1 MRIRGSNDSGKR
13 PKNASLSTFV
23 YYYLE
28 ILMSGNSALI
38 LALVCG
44 LLAVGYGVWARSWIL
59 AQDAG
64 NARMQEIAAAIQ
76 QGAAAYLARQYKS
89 ITIVGVVLAILIAVF
104 LDGMSAAGFVFGA
117 LLSGACGFIGMNVS
131 VKANVRTA
139 QAATKGIG
147 PALDVAFRGGAI
159 TGMLVVGLGLLGVTV
174 FYWFLV
180 GNGNMTPDKNLAK
193 MLNPLIGFAFG
204 SSLISI
210 FARLGGGIFTKGA
223 DVGADLVGKVEAGIP
238 EDDPRNPAVIAD
250 NVGDNVGDCA
260 GMAADLFE
268 TYAVTLIATMVLG
281 ALLVTGAGT
290 TAVVYPLALGAVSIV
305 ASIIGCFF
313 VKASPGM
320 KNVMPALY
328 KGLAVAGGLSFVAF
342 AAVTW
347 MMVPDNMIGGSGSRM
362 AMLGACAVG
371 LVLTGALVWV
381 TEYYTGTQYAPVK
394 HIAQASTT
402 GHGTNIIAGLG
413 VSMRSTAWPVIFV
426 CIAILCAF
434 KLAGL
439 YGIAIAATAMLSMA
453 GIVVALDAYG
463 PITDNAGGIA
473 EMAEL
478 PSSVRD
484 VTDPLDAVGNTTK
497 AVTKGYAIGSA
508 GLAALVLFADYTHKL
523 EAYGQAITFDL
534 SNPMVIVGLFIGGL
548 IPYLFGAMAMEAVG
562 RAAGSVVVEVRRQF
576 ADGEIMANKRKPDYS
591 AAVDMLTT
599 AAIKEMMIPSLLP
612 VVVPIVVGL
621 ALGPAALGGL
631 LMGTIVTGL
640 FVAIS
645 MCTGG
650 GAWDNAKKYIEDGH
664 FGGKG
669 SETHKAAVTGDTVG
683 DPYKDTAGPAV
694 NPLIKIINIVALL
707 VVPLMMQIHGGKPA
721 AAPAVTPA
729 AVSAPALAAAPAA
742 ASVAAAPSADD
753 ASIKVE
759 GGVVKFYFGSGKADV
774 AAGAKEALADIAKG
788 VAGGK
793 KAVVSGYHDAAG
805 DPAKNAELAKQRAM
819 NVADAL
825 KAAGVAEGKIELKKP
840 EEMKLQGPAAE
851 ARRVE
856 VTLM

>member
-1 MRIRGSNDSGKR
+1 M
-13 PKNASLSTFV
+13 V
-23 YYYLE
+23 
-28 ILMSGNSALI
+28 GNSALI
-38 LALVCG
+38 LALTCG
-44 LLAVGYGVWARSWIL
+44 LIAVVYGVWARSWIL
-59 AQDAG
+59 SQDAG

-76 QGAAAYLARQYKS
+76 TGAAAYLARQYKTIS
-89 ITIVGVVLAILIAVF
+89 IVGVVLAVLIGVF
-104 LDGMSAAGFVFGA
+104 LDGLTATGFVVGA
-117 LLSGACGFIGMNVS
+117 VLSGACGFIGMNVS
-131 VKANVRTA
+131 VRANVRTA
-139 QAATKGIG
+139 QAATRGIG

-159 TGMLVVGLGLLGVTV
+159 TGMLVVGLGLLGVTG

-180 GNGNMTPDKNLAK
+180 GNGNLTPDKNLANL
-193 MLNPLIGFAFG
+193 LNPLIGFAFG

-281 ALLVTGAGT
+281 ALLVSSAPTS
-290 TAVVYPLALGAVSIV
+290 AVVYPLALGAVSII

-328 KGLAVAGGLSFVAF
+328 KGLAIAGGLSLVTFYFVT
-342 AAVTW
+342 TW
-347 MMVPDNMIGGSGSRM
+347 LMPDNAIAASGSQIR
-362 AMLGACAVG
+362 LFGACAVG
-371 LVLTGALVWV
+371 LVLTAALVWV

-426 CIAILCAF
+426 CIAILVSY

-439 YGIAIAATAMLSMA
+439 FGIAIAATSMLSMA

-478 PSSVRD
+478 PPEVRA

-523 EAYGQAITFDL
+523 EAYGKAISFDL
-534 SNPMVIVGLFIGGL
+534 SDPMVIVGLFIGGL

-576 ADGEIMANKRKPDYS
+576 ADGEIMAGKRKPDYS

-599 AAIKEMMIPSLLP
+599 SAIKEMIIPSLLP
-612 VVVPIVVGL
+612 VVVPILVGL
-621 ALGPAALGGL
+621 LLGPKALGGL

-664 FGGKG
+664 HGGKG

-683 DPYKDTAGPAV
+683 DPYKDTAGPAI

-707 VVPLMMQIHGGKPA
+707 IVPLLPMSASTKPA
-721 AAPAVTPA
+721 AHAAPA
-729 AVSAPALAAAPAA
+729 AVTAPAAAPAA
-742 ASVAAAPSADD
+742 AAVAPSAAPAP
-753 ASIKVE
+753 AS
-759 GGVVKFYFGSGKADV
+759 
-774 AAGAKEALADIAKG
+774 AA
-788 VAGGK
+788 
-793 KAVVSGYHDAAG
+793 S
-805 DPAKNAELAKQRAM
+805 N
-819 NVADAL
+819 
-825 KAAGVAEGKIELKKP
+825 
-840 EEMKLQGPAAE
+840 
-851 ARRVE
+851 
-856 VTLM
+856 

>member
-1 MRIRGSNDSGKR
+1 M
-13 PKNASLSTFV
+13 T
-23 YYYLE
+23 
-28 ILMSGNSALI
+28 GNSALI
-38 LALVCG
+38 LALICG
-44 LLAVGYGVWARSWIL
+44 LVAVGYGIWARNWIL
-59 AQDAG
+59 SQDAG

-76 QGAAAYLARQYKS
+76 TGAAAYLARQYKT
-89 ITIVGVVLAILIAVF
+89 ITMVGIVLAILIGFF
-104 LDGMSAAGFVFGA
+104 LDGLSAIGFVVGA
-117 LLSGACGFIGMNVS
+117 VLSGACGFIGMNVS

-159 TGMLVVGLGLLGVTV
+159 TGMLVVGLGLLGVTA

-180 GNGNMTPDKNLAK
+180 GNGSLTPDKNLAK
-193 MLNPLIGFAFG
+193 LLNPLIGFAFG

-281 ALLVTGAGT
+281 ALLVTGSGT
-290 TAVVYPLALGAVSIV
+290 AAVVYPLALGAVSIV

-328 KGLAVAGGLSFVAF
+328 KGLAVAGGLSLVAF
-342 AAVTW
+342 YFVTTW
-347 MMVPDNMIGGSGSRM
+347 LMPDNSIKAAGSQM
-362 AMLGACAVG
+362 ALFGACAVG
-371 LVLTGALVWV
+371 LILTGALVWI

-426 CIAILCAF
+426 CIAIWVAF
-434 KLAGL
+434 QLAGL
-439 YGIAIAATAMLSMA
+439 YGIAIAATSMLSMA

-478 PSSVRD
+478 PASVRD

-523 EAYGQAITFDL
+523 EAYGQAISFDL
-534 SNPMVIVGLFIGGL
+534 SNPMVIIGLFIGGL

-576 ADGEIMANKRKPDYS
+576 ADGEIMAGKRKPDYS

-612 VVVPIVVGL
+612 VVVPILVGL
-621 ALGPAALGGL
+621 LLGPAALGGL

-650 GAWDNAKKYIEDGH
+650 GAWDNAKKYIEDGNH
-664 FGGKG
+664 GGKG

-707 VVPLMMQIHGGKPA
+707 IVPLMMSIHGGKAAPKAETATPVAVVAAA
-721 AAPAVTPA
+721 AAPVPA
-729 AVSAPALAAAPAA
+729 APAL
-742 ASVAAAPSADD
+742 V
-753 ASIKVE
+753 
-759 GGVVKFYFGSGKADV
+759 
-774 AAGAKEALADIAKG
+774 IAK
-788 VAGGK
+788 
-793 KAVVSGYHDAAG
+793 
-805 DPAKNAELAKQRAM
+805 
-819 NVADAL
+819 
-825 KAAGVAEGKIELKKP
+825 
-840 EEMKLQGPAAE
+840 
-851 ARRVE
+851 
-856 VTLM
+856 

>member
-1 MRIRGSNDSGKR
+1 MVGQ
-13 PKNASLSTFV
+13 
-23 YYYLE
+23 
-28 ILMSGNSALI
+28 SALI
-38 LALVCG
+38 FALVCG
-44 LLAVGYGVWARSWIL
+44 LVAVIYGFWSRSWIL
-59 AQDAG
+59 SQDPG
-64 NARMQEIAAAIQ
+64 NARMQEIAGAIQ
-76 QGAAAYLARQYKS
+76 TGAAAYLARQYKT
-89 ITIVGVVLAILIAVF
+89 IGIVGVVLAVLIGIF
-104 LDGMSAAGFVFGA
+104 LDGPTAVGFVLGA
-117 LLSGACGFIGMNVS
+117 VLSGACGFIGMNIS
-131 VKANVRTA
+131 VRANVRTA

-159 TGMLVVGLGLLGVTV
+159 TGMLVVGLGLLGVTG
-174 FYWFLV
+174 FFWFLA
-180 GNGNMTPDKNLAK
+180 GNGNLTPAANLAK
-193 MLNPLIGFAFG
+193 LLNPLIGFAFG

-281 ALLVTGAGT
+281 ALMVAAAPMQ
-290 TAVVYPLALGAVSIV
+290 AVLYPLVLGGVSII

-328 KGLAVAGGLSFVAF
+328 KGLAIAGVLSLIAFWFVTA
-342 AAVTW
+342 W
-347 MMVPDNMIGGSGSRM
+347 IIPDNAITATGSQLR
-362 AMLGACAVG
+362 LFGACAVG
-371 LVLTGALVWV
+371 LVLTAVLVWI
-381 TEYYTGTQYAPVK
+381 TEFYTGTQYSPVK

-413 VSMRSTAWPVIFV
+413 VSMRSTAWPVLFV
-426 CIAILCAF
+426 CAAIVGAYQ
-434 KLAGL
+434 LAGL
-439 YGIAIAATAMLSMA
+439 YGIAVAATAMLSMA

-478 PSSVRD
+478 PSAVRD
-484 VTDPLDAVGNTTK
+484 ITDPLDAVGNTTK

-508 GLAALVLFADYTHKL
+508 GLASLVLFADYTHKL
-523 EAYGQAITFDL
+523 ETYGAKVSFDL
-534 SNPMVIVGLFIGGL
+534 SDPMVIIGLFIGGM

-576 ADGEIMANKRKPDYS
+576 KEIPGIMEGTSKPEYGK
-591 AAVDMLTT
+591 AVDMLTS
-599 AAIKEMMIPSLLP
+599 AAIKEMIIPSLLP
-612 VVVPIVVGL
+612 VIVPILVGVF
-621 ALGPAALGGL
+621 LGPKALGGL

-664 FGGKG
+664 HGGKG
-669 SETHKAAVTGDTVG
+669 SEAHKAAVTGDTVG

-707 VVPLMMQIHGGKPA
+707 IVPLLP
-721 AAPAVTPA
+721 
-729 AVSAPALAAAPAA
+729 LAA
-742 ASVAAAPSADD
+742 
-753 ASIKVE
+753 
-759 GGVVKFYFGSGKADV
+759 
-774 AAGAKEALADIAKG
+774 
-788 VAGGK
+788 
-793 KAVVSGYHDAAG
+793 
-805 DPAKNAELAKQRAM
+805 
-819 NVADAL
+819 
-825 KAAGVAEGKIELKKP
+825 
-840 EEMKLQGPAAE
+840 
-851 ARRVE
+851 
-856 VTLM
+856 

>member
-1 MRIRGSNDSGKR
+1 MSTQMALYVALACGVAAVIYGFIQRG
-13 PKNASLSTFV
+13 
-23 YYYLE
+23 
-28 ILMSGNSALI
+28 
-38 LALVCG
+38 
-44 LLAVGYGVWARSWIL
+44 WIL
-59 AQDAG
+59 RQDAG
-64 NARMQEIAAAIQ
+64 NARMQEIAGAVQ
-76 QGAAAYLARQYKS
+76 QGAAAYLARQYKT
-89 ITIVGVVLAILIAVF
+89 IAIVGVVLAILIGVF
-104 LDGMSAAGFVFGA
+104 LGGTTAVGFVLGA
-117 LLSGACGFIGMNVS
+117 VLSGACGFIGMNVS
-131 VKANVRTA
+131 VRANVRTA

-147 PALDVAFRGGAI
+147 PALDVAFKGGAI
-159 TGMLVVGLGLLGVTV
+159 TGMLVVGLGLLGVGG
-174 FYWFLV
+174 FFLAI
-180 GNGNMTPDKNLAK
+180 GGMATPDSATLK
-193 MLNPLIGFAFG
+193 PLLGLAFG

-268 TYAVTLIATMVLG
+268 TYAVTLIATMALG
-281 ALLVTGAGT
+281 ALMVVSAPGL
-290 TAVVYPLALGAVSIV
+290 AVVYPLLLGGVSII
-305 ASIIGCFF
+305 ASIIGCSF

-328 KGLAVAGGLSFVAF
+328 KGLAIAGVLSLIAFYFVTTALF
-342 AAVTW
+342 KE
-347 MMVPDNMIGGSGSRM
+347 PLKLSDGSTAT
-362 AMLGACAVG
+362 AMSLFGACFVG
-371 LVLTGALVWV
+371 LVLTAAMVWI
-381 TEYYTGTQYAPVK
+381 TEFYTGTQYKPVQ

-413 VSMRSTAWPVIFV
+413 VSMRSTAWPVLFV
-426 CIAILCAF
+426 CIAILVSY

-439 YGIAIAATAMLSMA
+439 FGIAVAATSMLSMA

-478 PSSVRD
+478 PKSVRD
-484 VTDPLDAVGNTTK
+484 ITDPLDAVGNTTK

-508 GLAALVLFADYTHKL
+508 GLAALVLFADYTHSL
-523 EAYGQAITFDL
+523 SARGFDITFDL
-534 SNPMVIVGLFIGGL
+534 SDPKVIVGLFIGGL

-576 ADGEIMANKRKPDYS
+576 QDGAIMAGKRKPDYS

-599 AAIKEMMIPSLLP
+599 AAIKEMIVPSLLP
-612 VVVPIVVGL
+612 VVVPVLVGML
-621 ALGPAALGGL
+621 LGPAALGGL

-664 FGGKG
+664 HGGKG
-669 SETHKAAVTGDTVG
+669 SEAHKAAVTGDTVG

-707 VVPLMMQIHGGKPA
+707 LVPLLPMSGTAKAPA
-721 AAPAVTPA
+721 AHGSATPA
-729 AVSAPALAAAPAA
+729 AVSAPAAAMPAAPAVAPAPASA
-742 ASVAAAPSADD
+742 AS
-753 ASIKVE
+753 
-759 GGVVKFYFGSGKADV
+759 
-774 AAGAKEALADIAKG
+774 
-788 VAGGK
+788 
-793 KAVVSGYHDAAG
+793 
-805 DPAKNAELAKQRAM
+805 Q
-819 NVADAL
+819 
-825 KAAGVAEGKIELKKP
+825 
-840 EEMKLQGPAAE
+840 
-851 ARRVE
+851 
-856 VTLM
+856 